1 MQEQDRK
8 TSVVDADIA
17 NNDAPVVD
25 SVNTDNSALETVDN
39 HTPADESR
47 EAVVVNEPFATQE
60 QGVEE
65 HATQEVME
73 TIVEKRQPVAEASE
87 VPEVSGEHANK
98 EEFVNLPV
106 VDEPAKEVVLE
117 APAEAIVV
125 EKTPVEDVEE
135 EPVTEVA
142 VEEEPEIERESM
154 EFDVIV
160 VGGGPAGLSAAIRLR
175 QQAIAA
181 GNDEFMVCVVEKGS
195 EFGAHILSGA
205 VIEPRALNELI
216 PDWQEKGAP
225 LNVPATE
232 DRVYMLNSA
241 KRSTKLMD
249 SIIPESMHNKGNY
262 IVSLANV
269 VRWLAE
275 QAEALEVMMFP
286 GFPAADILYNDDG
299 SVKGILTGDM
309 GVAANGDAKPS
320 FEPGYELLAKYTIF
334 TEGSRGHL
342 GKRLISRF
350 SLDKDADPQHYGIG
364 LKELWDIDPAKHEEG
379 VVMHGS
385 GWPLT
390 DTGSSGGWWLYFAEN
405 NQVSFGIV
413 IDLSYSNPYMSP
425 FDELQRLKTHP
436 LISGILTG
444 GTRVSYGARSLT
456 KGGLNSLPKLTFPGG
471 VLAGDEAGF
480 LNPAKIKGTHTAM
493 KSGMLA
499 AEAVFK
505 ALQAG
510 RQHDEVTEYTT
521 MYEESW
527 LYQDNFEARNF
538 SPAMH
543 RMGQWMGGAF
553 NFIDQTLFAGNMPL
567 TIHDNSKDYDQLER
581 AAHAYQPEYLKP
593 DGKLTFDKLSSV
605 FISNTNHAENQPT
618 HLKLTDATVPIS
630 INLPLYAEPARLY
643 CPAGV
648 YEVVEDAQGAHFV
661 INAQNCVHCKTC
673 DIKDPSQ
680 NITWVTPEGGGGP
693 NYPNM

>member
-73 TIVEKRQPVAEASE
+73 TIVEKRQPIAEAS
-87 VPEVSGEHANK
+87 EVSGEHANK